1 MDIVEI
7 LRVGLPGL
15 VFLLS
20 LLSYRLLAKEQN
32 KKEASVNILKG
43 IKHFMHVNIL
53 LAILT
58 ISAPIAESFFNETP
72 SGNKFSAEARQ
83 SDTGFDMGRAAVCA
97 DAKYGGR
104 YVLLTDETNT
114 RMVQVYAMG
123 ILPCDGDVIALNEN
137 EAKILGLTT
146 RPEAP
151 MLVGVSAAA
160 EGQMYTI
167 DTIGD

>member
-7 LRVGLPGL
+7 LKIGLPGL

-32 KKEASVNILKG
+32 KKEASVNILTN
-43 IKHFMHVNIL
+43 IKHFMHVNIF

-58 ISAPIAESFFNETP
+58 VSAPIAESFYDEKN
-72 SGNKFSAEARQ
+72 SGNTFSAEARK
-83 SDTGFDMGRAAVCA
+83 SDTRLDIGKAAVCA
-97 DAKYGGR
+97 NAKYGGR

-114 RMVQVYAMG
+114 KMVQVYAMG
-123 ILPCDGDVIALNEN
+123 ILPCENDLIALNKS
-137 EAKILGLTT
+137 EAEILGLTT
-146 RPEAP
+146 SPVSP
-151 MLVGVSAAA
+151 TLVGVAAAA

-167 DTIGD
+167 AVTGD